1 MAKAK
6 KRKTTPPNWR
16 DLFLAE
22 LALTSNV
29 SAAARKSGADSAK
42 VYKARRDEP
51 EFYRRWQE
59 ALAEGYDNLEMDL
72 LRRLRTGELTG
83 GGPAKCRRKYD
94 NAIAFRLL
102 AAHRE
107 AVGRQKA
114 LRACEDE
121 DAIIA
126 SINAKLSKMRER
138 RAAMQN
144 DAAQDGACNT
154 GPDAETA
161 SPIRIAL
168 A

>member
-1 MAKAK
+1 MAKSK
-6 KRKTTPPNWR
+6 KPTKTPPNWR

-22 LALTSNV
+22 LALSSNV
-29 SAAARKSGADSAK
+29 SAAARKAGADSAK

-72 LRRLRTGELTG
+72 LRRLRIGELTG
-83 GGPAKCRRKYD
+83 GGPTKSRRKYD

-102 AAHRE
+102 SAHRE

-114 LRACEDE
+114 LRASEDE

-126 SINAKLSKMRER
+126 SINEKLTKMRER
-138 RAAMQN
+138 RQAMRKNTSAAGS
-144 DAAQDGACNT
+144 DERG
-154 GPDAETA
+154 E
-161 SPIRIAL
+161 
-168 A
+168 

>member
-1 MAKAK
+1 MPKAERK
-6 KRKTTPPNWR
+6 RRKTPSNWR
-16 DLFLAE
+16 DTFIAE

-29 SAAARKSGADSAK
+29 SAAARTAGADPSS
-42 VYKARRDEP
+42 VYKARRNEP

-72 LRRLRTGELTG
+72 LRRLRIGELTG
-83 GGPAKCRRKYD
+83 GGPTKSRRKYD

-114 LRACEDE
+114 MRANEDE

-126 SINAKLSKMRER
+126 SINAKLTKMRER
-138 RAAMQN
+138 RQAMREAVEEN
-144 DAAQDGACNT
+144 GVYPVE
-154 GPDAETA
+154 PDA
-161 SPIRIAL
+161 
-168 A
+168 